1 MDSKMLRELG
11 DKYFSKRGA
20 LLSLWQ
26 EQAENFYPQRAD
38 FTIRRWLGSDFAG
51 NLTTSYPM
59 LCQRDL
65 SEQLTTM
72 LRNTAKDWFHMKPK
86 NVKLKDNDT
95 LRWLEWANDTM
106 KRAMYDRPA
115 RFTIATK
122 EGDND
127 FVTFGQAVIS
137 VELNRYGDGLLYRCW
152 HLRDMAWMEDEDGKI
167 CAIWRRWKPSARD
180 LKRLFAK
187 VSPQVDQ
194 ILQRNEPFTEVECM
208 HMMVAGE
215 LAEENAKGKP
225 WVSIYYDCQHEFEM
239 EAVGVWT
246 KKYVIPRWQT
256 VSGSQYAFSPA
267 TVAAL
272 PEARLLQAMTYTL
285 LEAGEKITNP
295 PMVATMEAV
304 RSDVA
309 IYAGGITWVDME
321 YDERLGDALR
331 PLTQDGRGMPI
342 GIEMQKD
349 SRAMLMQAFYLD
361 KLRLPQ
367 QRPQMTAYEVSQYV
381 EQYIRGALPL
391 FEPMEEEYNGGLC
404 DETFELLLRNGGFG
418 SVLDMPKPLR
428 GPSGMPNIEFGFVSP
443 LHDAIDEQKGQLL
456 LQGKALIAD
465 AYALDKTVLNIPD
478 VKMALRDALNG
489 IGWSPQWMRSEAEVD
504 EMAAQQQEAEQQ
516 QDTLANMQTGSE
528 TAANLAGAQKDMADA
543 GAPLPVTA

>member
-1 MDSKMLRELG
+1 MNSKQLREQG
-11 DKYFSKRGA
+11 DNVFGKRGA

-65 SEQLTTM
+65 SDQLSTM

-86 NVKLKDNDT
+86 NIKLKDNET
-95 LRWLEWANDTM
+95 NQWLQWANATM

-115 RFTIATK
+115 RFTKAMK

-127 FVTFGQAVIS
+127 FVTFGQTVLT
-137 VELNRYGDGLLYRCW
+137 VELNSRADGLLYQCY
-152 HLRDMAWMEDEDGKI
+152 HLRDVCWIEDQNGKI
-167 CAIWRRWKPSARD
+167 YAIWRKWKPSAHD
-180 LKRLFAK
+180 LRYTFKKISPK
-187 VSPQVDQ
+187 VQDMIDRHKQFEEVD
-194 ILQRNEPFTEVECM
+194 CM
-208 HMMVAGE
+208 HMMVAAE
-215 LAEENAKGKP
+215 LCEEVAKGKP
-225 WVSIYYDCQHEFEM
+225 WVSIYYDCQNEFEM
-239 EAVGVWT
+239 EALGVWT

-272 PEARLLQAMTYTL
+272 PESRLLQAMTYTL
-285 LEAGEKITNP
+285 LEAGEKNTNP

-309 IYAGGITWVDME
+309 VYAGGITWVDME

-331 PLTQDGRGMPI
+331 PLTQDHSGMPI

-361 KLRLPQ
+361 KLKLPQ
-367 QRPQMTAYEVSQYV
+367 QRPQMTAFEVAQYV
-381 EQYIRGALPL
+381 DQYIRAALPL
-391 FEPMEEEYNGGLC
+391 FEPMEDEYDGGIC
-404 DETFELLLRNGGFG
+404 DETFDVLKRAGAFG
-418 SVLDMPKPLR
+418 DPASMPKQLR
-428 GPSGMPNIEFGFVSP
+428 SMDNIEFGFVSP
-443 LHDAIDEQKGQLL
+443 LHDAIDQQKGQLL

-465 AYALDKTVLNIPD
+465 AAAMDPTVINIVDAPT
-478 VKMALRDALNG
+478 ALRDALNG
-489 IGWSPQWMRSEAEVD
+489 IGWSAEWIRSETDAEA
-504 EMAAQQQEAEQQ
+504 MSAAQKAQSQAATSIANIQQ
-516 QDTLANMQTGSE
+516 GSQA
-528 TAANLAGAQKDMADA
+528 AANLAGAQKDLADA
-543 GAPLPVTA
+543 GTPVAAAA